1 MKGKSVCVYQERK
14 FHIVQSATRNQQHLK
29 QVSTNSN
36 GYIRSRNILY
46 YQGEACGP

>member
-1 MKGKSVCVYQERK
+1 MKGKSVCVSQSRVPLET
-14 FHIVQSATRNQQHLK
+14 IVSGSSQQHLK

-46 YQGEACGP
+46 YQGEACGS